1 MLHISCVKWIQLSFQ
16 NRSKKVTLPA
26 QMLCSLL
33 PKEKA
38 ETACSHKAH
47 LQHFG
52 PLALVTLF
60 GAHPLLMLLC
70 SCGLSS
76 YCGTQWVVQMKWSIP
91 RRMAQCRA
99 EGGALPG
106 SCVLCSWMAELFCRA
121 ANMMKCNLK
130 SSEFQL
136 VVFFFLDL
144 LSTLLPSLLPLHKK
158 HADICCSLAGKKKEW
173 SGFST
178 VGSGV
183 LALFC
188 VFSFPHDMISLVTS
202 SHRQFSALL

>member
-1 MLHISCVKWIQLSFQ
+1 
-16 NRSKKVTLPA
+16 
-26 QMLCSLL
+26 
-33 PKEKA
+33 
-38 ETACSHKAH
+38 
-47 LQHFG
+47 
-52 PLALVTLF
+52 
-60 GAHPLLMLLC
+60 
-70 SCGLSS
+70 
-76 YCGTQWVVQMKWSIP
+76 
-91 RRMAQCRA
+91 
-99 EGGALPG
+99 
-106 SCVLCSWMAELFCRA
+106 
-121 ANMMKCNLK
+121 MMKCNLK

-144 LSTLLPSLLPLHKK
+144 LSMLLPSLLPLHKK